1 MARSKRICLA
11 GVPQHVI
18 QRGNNKQ
25 ACFFCDKDRQ
35 LYLNKLAEYAVE
47 YNVHI
52 HAYVLMTNHV
62 HLLLTPQQDGA
73 TSVFMQ
79 AVGRSYVRYVNSA
92 YTRSGTLWEGR
103 FKSSLIECD
112 RYFLAV
118 SRYIELNPVRAGL
131 VQLAQDYVWS
141 SYCTNALGQPS
152 AILTPHQVYIALAA
166 QPEQRFSAYKALFEQ
181 TITDPELTAI
191 RNAVNK
197 SWLLGSAAFTAQIS
211 QTTGKVLRR
220 LGHGGNRRFHG

>member
-35 LYLNKLAEYAVE
+35 LYLNKLAEYSEA
-47 YNVHI
+47 YKVHI

-92 YTRSGTLWEGR
+92 YARTGTLWEGR
-103 FKSSLIECD
+103 FKSSLIDCD

-131 VQLAQDYVWS
+131 VQHAQDYVWS
-141 SYCTNALGQPS
+141 SYCVNALGHSS
-152 AILTPHQVYIALAA
+152 AMLTPHQVYIALAA
-166 QPEQRFSAYKALFEQ
+166 EPDRRCIAYQALFEQ
-181 TITDPELTAI
+181 AITGAELTAI
-191 RNAVNK
+191 RSAVNK

-211 QTTGKVLRR
+211 RAAGRVLRR
-220 LGHGGNRRFHG
+220 LEHGGNRRSPG